1 MPSGDDQ
8 DRRTLVPAGNSRVD
22 RHRDLKRLVVREGIV
37 LRTPGLG
44 SDAFGPDVHG
54 GPLGNLDFGRF
65 AGARPRAASRGPSAP
80 RDHGLCSPR
89 PWRARLAVRETS
101 EGMDLPGSLRRSP
114 GAIQW
119 IVIR

>member
-1 MPSGDDQ
+1 VISGSL
-8 DRRTLVPAGNSRVD
+8 DRRAKVFACGSSPGHPGSAQMRS
-22 RHRDLKRLVVREGIV
+22 VRMSTVG
-37 LRTPGLG
+37 
-44 SDAFGPDVHG
+44 
-54 GPLGNLDFGRF
+54 LGNLDFGRF
-65 AGARPRAASRGPSAP
+65 AGARPRAAPRGPPAP

-101 EGMDLPGSLRRSP
+101 EGMNLPRSLRRSP